1 MGQVVRAS
9 MRVCYSQTGMFDSIV
24 CATEA
29 THISLILMIHLFFC
43 AALTNVPEN
52 VN

>member
-9 MRVCYSQTGMFDSIV
+9 MPVCYSQTGMFDILIAMMGGIV

-29 THISLILMIHLFFC
+29 THINL
-43 AALTNVPEN
+43 V
-52 VN
+52 

>member
-9 MRVCYSQTGMFDSIV
+9 MPVCYSQAGMFGILLENYPRGIV

-29 THISLILMIHLFFC
+29 IH
-43 AALTNVPEN
+43 NIN
-52 VN
+52 Y